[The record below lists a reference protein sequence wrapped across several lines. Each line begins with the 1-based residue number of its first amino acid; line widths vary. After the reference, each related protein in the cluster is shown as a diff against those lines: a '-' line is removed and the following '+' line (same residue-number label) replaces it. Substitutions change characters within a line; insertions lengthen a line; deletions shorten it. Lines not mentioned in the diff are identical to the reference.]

1 MKAVIVF
8 SGGLDSVCTAT
19 YFQKQY
25 DLYGITFSYG
35 QKADKEVKIAKEFS
49 KLLKFK
55 EHKIVDIGFMKDLY
69 ENTNA
74 LTNSKIAIPSKF
86 DYTIVAPIRNAIF
99 LSIASA
105 WAFSKEAEIV
115 AYGAHTGDIKYPDCR
130 PVFTKLFTK
139 ALNEGE
145 IDGINL
151 GLRKKI
157 KIWSPFMD
165 NLSKSDLLK
174 KGHRKLGKQIFKSWS
189 CYGNGKIHCGKCESC
204 NNRKIA
210 FLKSKIFDK
219 TRYLDFG

>member
-8 SGGLDSVCTAT
+8 SGGLDSVCTAA
-19 YFQKQY
+19 YLQKQY

-35 QKADKEVKIAKEFS
+35 QKASNEVKIARQFA

-55 EHKIVDIGFMKDLY
+55 EHKVVNIEFMKDLY

-74 LTNSKIAIPSKF
+74 LTNSKMTIPSKF
-86 DYTIVAPIRNAIF
+86 DYSIVAPIRNAIF

-105 WAFSKEAEIV
+105 WAFSKKAEV
-115 AYGAHTGDIKYPDCR
+115 VVYGAHIGDTKYPDCR
-130 PVFTKLFTK
+130 PTFTKLLSK

-165 NLSKSDLLK
+165 NLSKSDLLE
-174 KGHRKLGKQIFKSWS
+174 KGYKELDKQIFKSWS
-189 CYGNGKIHCGKCESC
+189 CYGNGKTHCGKCESC
-204 NNRKIA
+204 NNRKLA
-210 FLKSKIFDK
+210 FAKSKILDK
-219 TRYLDFG
+219 TRYL